1 MREFE
6 TINDYAAQI
15 GKEIGV
21 SDWVLVDQDR
31 INKFADATGDHQWIH
46 VDVERAKKE
55 MPGGKTIGHGYLTL
69 SLIPMLTH
77 SISRVKKVSR
87 GINYG
92 SNKVRFRLFAD
103 QFRFDPQDIAGVDWF
118 EPAQFVQTGGAKSGL
133 TLLGDVVDQHAHD
146 HRAGMPATGREAAEV
161 RFSCR
166 LIRQVE
172 RLWIIFG
179 SKFDHFVAG
188 HMVTTK
194 RSF

>member
-69 SLIPMLTH
+69 SLVPMLTH

-92 SNKVRFRLFAD
+92 SNKVRFTS
-103 QFRFDPQDIAGVDWF
+103 PVPAGSRV
-118 EPAQFVQTGGAKSGL
+118 
-133 TLLGDVVDQHAHD
+133 
-146 HRAGMPATGREAAEV
+146 RARQKLIAAEPV
-161 RFSCR
+161 QGNGMRFTAE
-166 LIRQVE
+166 ITIEIEGQE
-172 RLWIIFG
+172 RPAC
-179 SKFDHFVAG
+179 VAEV
-188 HMVTTK
+188 M
-194 RSF
+194 SIQYA